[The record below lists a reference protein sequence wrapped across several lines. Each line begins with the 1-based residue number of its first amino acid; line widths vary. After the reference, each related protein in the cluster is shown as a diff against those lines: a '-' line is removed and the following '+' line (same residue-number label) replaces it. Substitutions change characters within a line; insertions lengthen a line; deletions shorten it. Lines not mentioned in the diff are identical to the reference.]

1 MRNTKEIVYERLIKL
16 QHLLHRQQMQK
27 FGGMRG
33 SKNPRRGQGRVLSIL
48 KMKPE
53 ISQKELTYLLDMSKQ
68 ALAELLAK
76 LERNGYIIREPSAE
90 DRRVSNVKITPEG
103 MKAAEGMSEDP
114 QDMVGLLDC
123 LNEEELEAFGEY
135 LARILAC
142 FEERFMNKEAF
153 AERRMAF
160 EAFSHEQPHR
170 RGRGG
175 FPSDG
180 RPLGYGINHEEE
192 EGGED

>member
-1 MRNTKEIVYERLIKL
+1 
-16 QHLLHRQQMQK
+16 
-27 FGGMRG
+27 
-33 SKNPRRGQGRVLSIL
+33 
-48 KMKPE
+48 
-53 ISQKELTYLLDMSKQ
+53 
-68 ALAELLAK
+68 LAELLAK

-153 AERRMAF
+153 AERRKAF

>member
-1 MRNTKEIVYERLIKL
+1 MMIKY
-16 QHLLHRQQMQK
+16 
-27 FGGMRG
+27 
-33 SKNPRRGQGRVLSIL
+33 RVREVA
-48 KMKPE
+48 KD
-53 ISQKELTYLLDMSKQ
+53 LDIPNKDVIDT
-68 ALAELLAK
+68 LAK
-76 LERNGYIIREPSAE
+76 YFPEPKKYMTA
-90 DRRVSNVKITPEG
+90 
-103 MKAAEGMSEDP
+103 
-114 QDMVGLLDC
+114 

-153 AERRMAF
+153 AERRKAF